1 MTLRTVEPTR
11 LLCPRNSPGKNAGVG
26 SHSPLQGSPPD
37 PGTEAGSPALQAESL
52 SSEIPG
58 KPTVRGKH
66 LDLFTTTHSQQSRQ
80 YLEDSTERTTQYLY
94 LLPNSCLSTSPP
106 KNKQNQK
113 VINSY
118 WSQNSKQLLWKSV
131 QGTWSIVWQKIGY
144 VTTPPDC
151 LWPPCIILV
160 DFPQQTQTLAH

>member
-1 MTLRTVEPTR
+1 MLEWVAIPLSRGVLPTQGLKPGLLHFR
-11 LLCPRNSPGKNAGVG
+11 QSLCPLRY
-26 SHSPLQGSPPD
+26 QGS
-37 PGTEAGSPALQAESL
+37 
-52 SSEIPG
+52 
-58 KPTVRGKH
+58 PTVRGKH